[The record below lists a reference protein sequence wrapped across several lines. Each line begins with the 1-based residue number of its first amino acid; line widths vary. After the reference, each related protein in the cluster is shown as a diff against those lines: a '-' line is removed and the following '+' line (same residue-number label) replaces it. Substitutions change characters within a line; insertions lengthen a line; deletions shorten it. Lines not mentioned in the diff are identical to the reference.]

1 MAERGELLRLGE
13 AGAGGAWRLARHANG
28 RGRAAVAAAALD
40 DVADEEA
47 EEGERGAE
55 PYAHQRADVVAVHL
69 EAHAEGGDRERVDH
83 RQDDPGGGAPPAGA
97 HGFHV
102 RRPRKSR
109 AGLFR
114 IPKLDRNAGW
124 CGAGATRRGR
134 AATAPA
140 ARGPPTR
147 AARPGTIRETPG
159 RHGRRNLPRTPPLRR
174 DPVGPHRVRGAG
186 GGAGRSLSPAGA
198 AQRLPLATRHRRRRR
213 PPPLHRAR
221 PDGSRLHRD
230 PARPG
235 RLVRRAGAHAGRV
248 LRRARPGSDRP
259 GRQRQR
265 RGDRAALRG
274 AAPRAAAHADA
285 HQLRHARQLA
295 AGGGQADHRSGP
307 QRSAHPGRA
316 ADARG
321 PGLRALPRRPGRGL
335 RGPVGPDRRGDPRLP
350 GATRRHAR
358 AHRERAPLLAVVRLR
373 ADGGDRAGAPPAAGA
388 DARRVGPGRRVL
400 RRALGPLA
408 PRRDPRYDAR
418 GRGARGE
425 AVLPR
430 RSARGADRAAARAVD
445 QPDTEEGGMNAK
457 QLGLSVVL
465 IGFAGLNAY
474 VVYEY
479 GYVGFLRLVLANAA
493 TVAALVDLTIA
504 LSLVTLWMWQDS
516 RERGIGFVPYVIL
529 TLTLGSIGPLCY
541 LIRRESTVPARAF
554 GATARAS

>member
-1 MAERGELLRLGE
+1 MGRGR
-13 AGAGGAWRLARHANG
+13 NG
-28 RGRAAVAAAALD
+28 RGDGATP
-40 DVADEEA
+40 
-47 EEGERGAE
+47 RGA
-55 PYAHQRADVVAVHL
+55 
-69 EAHAEGGDRERVDH
+69 
-83 RQDDPGGGAPPAGA
+83 
-97 HGFHV
+97 
-102 RRPRKSR
+102 S
-109 AGLFR
+109 
-114 IPKLDRNAGW
+114 
-124 CGAGATRRGR
+124 
-134 AATAPA
+134 
-140 ARGPPTR
+140 GPPGR
-147 AARPGTIRETPG
+147 AARPGTIRG
-159 RHGRRNLPRTPPLRR
+159 ASRRHGRRELSRTPPLRR
-174 DPVGPHRVRGAG
+174 DPIRPHRLRRAGEGAG
-186 GGAGRSLSPAGA
+186 GGLPARGA
-198 AQRLPLATRHRRRRR
+198 AQRLPLAACDRRGQRH
-213 PPPLHRAR
+213 PPLHCAR
-221 PDGSRLHRD
+221 PDGPRLHRD
-230 PARPG
+230 RARPG
-235 RLVRRAGAHAGRV
+235 GLVHRAGPHAVRA

-265 RGDRAALRG
+265 RRDRAALRRP
-274 AAPRAAAHADA
+274 APRTAAHADA

-307 QRSAHPGRA
+307 QRGAHRRGAP
-316 ADARG
+316 DARG

-445 QPDTEEGGMNAK
+445 QPDTEEGAMNAK

-465 IGFAGLNAY
+465 IGFAALNAY
-474 VVYEY
+474 VVYQY
-479 GYVGFLRLVLANAA
+479 GYVGFFRLVLANAA

-516 RERGIGFVPYVIL
+516 REPGIGFVPYMIL
-529 TLTLGSIGPLCY
+529 TLTPRSIGPLCY
-541 LIRRESTVPARAF
+541 LIRPQH
-554 GATARAS
+554 